1 MADETPTQEDAAAA
15 AASQQ
20 PKVNMRVLGQYVRD
34 LSFENVLVQKGAS
47 GDVQPE
53 VDVQVALDAKKRAG
67 DNQYE
72 SIIKLTVTSK
82 SKSDGSV
89 LFVLELEY
97 GGLFFIDGLANEQ
110 IHPFLMI
117 ECPRMLFPFLRRVV
131 SDVTRDG
138 GFPAL
143 NLETID
149 FMALYRK
156 ELQKRI
162 AEQQGGQAGETAQVN

>member
-1 MADETPTQEDAAAA
+1 MADETPTQDDAAAA
-15 AASQQ
+15 SATQQ

-47 GDVQPE
+47 GNVEPE

-162 AEQQGGQAGETAQVN
+162 AEQQGGQAGEEAKVN